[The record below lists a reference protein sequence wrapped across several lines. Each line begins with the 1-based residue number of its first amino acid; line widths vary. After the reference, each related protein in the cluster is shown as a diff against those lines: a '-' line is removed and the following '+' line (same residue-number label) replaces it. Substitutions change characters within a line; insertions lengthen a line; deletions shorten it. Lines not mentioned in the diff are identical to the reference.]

1 MDHTSIIHQL
11 SENLTFF
18 RNMLTGISDEDVRWK
33 PAPDKW
39 CLLEVLCH
47 LVDEE
52 REDFRA
58 RVRHALLKP
67 DEALPPIDPQGWVQE
82 RKYISRDYTDTLNI
96 FLEERRSSV
105 AWLQSL
111 VSPSWENAYQHPKL
125 GPLSAELFLANWLAH
140 DYLHIRQILGLKFG
154 LLGLRSG
161 QDLSYSG
168 GW

>member
-1 MDHTSIIHQL
+1 MDHASIIHNLSDNLAFFSQL
-11 SENLTFF
+11 
-18 RNMLTGISDEDVRWK
+18 LTGTSEEEVRWK

-58 RVRHALLKP
+58 RVRHVLLKP
-67 DEALPPIDPQGWVQE
+67 EEVMPPIDPQSWVHE
-82 RKYISRDYTDTLNI
+82 RKYISRDYSDMLDI
-96 FLEERRSSV
+96 FLEERKSSV

-111 VSPSWENAYQHPKL
+111 VSPPWTNTYQHPTL

-140 DYLHIRQILGLKFG
+140 DYLHIRQILGLKYA
-154 LLGLRSG
+154 LLGIQSK
-161 QDLSYSG
+161 QDLRYAG